1 MKLLTHESQWHGGQ
15 TVVAFGMFDGVH
27 EGHAKLMRS
36 AAEIAALQGLTSMV
50 YTFSTHPMATYA
62 PDRVPPQLETRSE
75 KVCSIAVSYTHLEH
89 HHQGGCAGLGGGRQ
103 AVA

>member
-36 AAEIAALQGLTSMV
+36 AAEIALTELHAGGK
-50 YTFSTHPMATYA
+50 FHPS
-62 PDRVPPQLETRSE
+62 DGDV
-75 KVCSIAVSYTHLEH
+75 
-89 HHQGGCAGLGGGRQ
+89 CAGSCSAAAGDALGEGLLHCASGGGRGGAS
-103 AVA
+103 AV